1 MHITKSCK
9 LQAESNMTSFLFF
22 RQDLCDALPPAEE
35 KRCLANSTGLL
46 PAGNAAKTT

>member
-1 MHITKSCK
+1 
-9 LQAESNMTSFLFF
+9 MTSFLFF